1 MSAHTGAEK
10 LLTRIFGRL
19 AEHSRITTSEGKDFT
34 VSQSEGAGD
43 WTRVLTQSK
52 HVVSANTDLSLTGV

>member
-19 AEHSRITTSEGKDFT
+19 AEHSRITISEGKDFT
-34 VSQSEGAGD
+34 VSKVK
-43 WTRVLTQSK
+43 VLETGQEFS
-52 HVVSANTDLSLTGV
+52 HSLSMWYQPTLTYP